1 MTTAALASVARAAA
15 ALLVLALAGCAALL
29 PRAKSLTESPWSSF
43 QEVQALFDRI
53 VPYET
58 TREDLKSLGIDPDV
72 NPNIT
77 LLNYSDVLRRFV
89 PSPSIN
95 ADDLDVGVRD
105 CIAAKAI
112 CRGYELDQRS
122 MRRQRDGNFVT
133 DFLNFRRHTEITG
146 WRFNGVLLLRDGVVV
161 YKLSGGQPSIRE
173 QEENTNP
180 LGPLQGIGE
189 SRIFR

>member
-1 MTTAALASVARAAA
+1 MAPLGFPAPIRTIVDVDLGHYDEAWAAGGHPHYVFPTSFAE
-15 ALLVLALAGCAALL
+15 LLRITNG
-29 PRAKSLTESPWSSF
+29 SP
-43 QEVQALFDRI
+43 
-53 VPYET
+53 
-58 TREDLKSLGIDPDV
+58 
-72 NPNIT
+72 
-77 LLNYSDVLRRFV
+77 
-89 PSPSIN
+89 
-95 ADDLDVGVRD
+95 LDVGVRD